1 MGSLNMPISREYIGE
16 YLVEKGMITSA
27 QLKDALE
34 EQKRS
39 GGKIGEVLVR
49 KGYISEDNFTRALSE
64 QLGIP
69 FVDVV
74 NYKIDPSIIK
84 LFTLELVQRYLAIPI
99 NKIVDA
105 LTVAMVDPLNI
116 LAVDEIK
123 RVSGLTIR
131 PVFATPSGIK
141 EAINRYYRAGEPS
154 AEVSTYAESA
164 LPKAEVDLETLVKE
178 ADEAP
183 VITLVNSLFAEAIE
197 SGASDIHLEP
207 EENNLYVRLRIDGVL
222 QDIKPISKD
231 LEPAVLSRIKILANM
246 DIAERRLPQDGRIK
260 MSVLNREIDSR
271 VSTFP
276 TIYGENISI
285 RLLDKSQ
292 AIFKLEDLG
301 FQTDVLNAFKQQ
313 ITRPYGTILVTGPTG
328 SGKTT
333 TLYAGL
339 NLINDFKKNIITL
352 EDPIE
357 YVIPRVRQSQ
367 VNVKA
372 GLTFATG
379 LRAILRQ
386 DPDIVMIG
394 EIRDRETAEIA
405 IHAALTGHLVFST
418 LHTNDAASAVSRLI
432 DMGIEP
438 FLVAS
443 AFNGILA
450 QRLVRRLCAK
460 CKKSYK
466 PTEAETQAVGLSVS
480 SKDITLYKEVGCSH
494 CRSTGYKGRNGIFE
508 LLVLDEGI
516 KDLILKKSPA
526 HQIKDYA
533 VKKGMRTLAEDGL
546 EKLLGGITS
555 ISEVLR
561 VGREV

>member
-1 MGSLNMPISREYIGE
+1 MPISREYIGE
-16 YLVEKGMITSA
+16 YLVEKGMITSE

-39 GGKIGEVLVR
+39 RGKVGEILVK
-49 KGYISEDNFTRALSE
+49 KGYVSEDNFTRALSE

-74 NYKIDPSIIK
+74 NYKIDPSVLN
-84 LFTLELVQRYLAIPI
+84 LFTLELAQRYQAIPI

-105 LTVAMVDPLNI
+105 VSIAMVDPLNI
-116 LAVDEIK
+116 MVVDEIK
-123 RVSGLTIR
+123 MTCGLTIR

-141 EAINRYYRAGEPS
+141 EAINKYYKTGEPS
-154 AEVSTYAESA
+154 QLGVPAYAQG
-164 LPKAEVDLETLVKE
+164 LPKAEEDLETLVKE

-183 VITLVNSLFAEAIE
+183 VITLVNSLFSEAIE

-207 EENNLYVRLRIDGVL
+207 EEKNLCVRLRIDGVL
-222 QDIKPISKD
+222 QDIKTISKD
-231 LEPAVLSRIKILANM
+231 LEPAVISRIKILANM

-260 MSVLNREIDSR
+260 MNILNREIDSR
-271 VSTFP
+271 ISTFP
-276 TIYGENISI
+276 TIYGENVSI

-292 AIFKLEDLG
+292 GIFKLEDLG
-301 FQTDVLNAFKQQ
+301 FQTDVLNIFKEQ
-313 ITRPYGTILVTGPTG
+313 ITRPYGIILVTGPTG

-418 LHTNDAASAVSRLI
+418 LHTNDAASAVGRLI

-443 AFNGILA
+443 ALNGILA
-450 QRLVRRLCAK
+450 QRLVRKLCAK

-466 PTEAETQAVGLSVS
+466 PTEAETQAVGLPVS
-480 SKDITLYKEVGCSH
+480 SKDMTLYKEVGCSS
-494 CRSTGYKGRNGIFE
+494 CRSTGYKGRIGIFE
-508 LLVLDEGI
+508 LLLLDEGI

-533 VKKGMRTLAEDGL
+533 VKKGMRSLHDDGL
-546 EKLLGGITS
+546 EKLIGGITS
-555 ISEVLR
+555 VSEVLR
-561 VGREV
+561 MSREG

>member
-1 MGSLNMPISREYIGE
+1 MPNPKEFIGE
-16 YLVEKGMITSA
+16 HLVDKGLITA
-27 QLKDALE
+27 MQLKEALE

-39 GGKIGEVLVR
+39 GGKLGEVLIR

-69 FVDVV
+69 FVDVA
-74 NYKIDPSIIK
+74 NYKVDPEAIK
-84 LFTLELVQRYLAIPI
+84 LFTLEMVQRYQAIPI

-123 RVSGLTIR
+123 RSCGLTIR
-131 PVFATPSGIK
+131 PVFATASGIK
-141 EAINRYYRAGEPS
+141 EAINKYYKTGEPS
-154 AEVSTYAESA
+154 EEVSAYAQGA
-164 LPKAEVDLETLVKE
+164 PLGPEVDLETLVKE

-183 VITLVNSLFAEAIE
+183 VVTLVNSLFAEAIE

-207 EENNLYVRLRIDGVL
+207 EERNLYLRLRIDGVL
-222 QDIKPISKD
+222 QDIKPVTKD
-231 LEPAVLSRIKILANM
+231 LEPAVISRIKILANM

-260 MSVLNREIDSR
+260 MNILNREIDLR

-276 TIYGENISI
+276 TIYGENVSI

-301 FQTDVLNAFKQQ
+301 FETKALDVFKEQ
-313 ITRPYGTILVTGPTG
+313 IRRPYGIILVTGPTG

-333 TLYAGL
+333 TLYASL
-339 NLINDFKKNIITL
+339 NLINDLKKNIITL

-357 YVIPRVRQSQ
+357 YVIPRLRQSQ

-394 EIRDRETAEIA
+394 EIRDQETAEIA

-418 LHTNDAASAVSRLI
+418 LHTNDAASAVGRLI

-443 AFNGILA
+443 ALNAILA
-450 QRLVRRLCAK
+450 QRLVRRLCPK
-460 CKKSYK
+460 CKKPYNPKEVELASLGFSQ
-466 PTEAETQAVGLSVS
+466 PP
-480 SKDITLYKEVGCSH
+480 KDITVYKEVGCSH
-494 CRSTGYKGRNGIFE
+494 CRLTGYKGRIGIFE
-508 LLVLDEGI
+508 LLILDEGI
-516 KDLILKKSPA
+516 KELILKKSPA
-526 HQIKDYA
+526 HQIKEYA
-533 VKKGMRTLAEDGL
+533 VKKGMRTLKDEGL
-546 EKLLGGITS
+546 EKLIGGVIS
-555 ISEVLR
+555 DSEVLR
-561 VGREV
+561 VFQEV

>member
-1 MGSLNMPISREYIGE
+1 MPNPKEFIGE
-16 YLVEKGMITSA
+16 HLVDKGLITAA
-27 QLKDALE
+27 QLKEALV

-39 GGKIGEVLVR
+39 GGKVGEVLIR
-49 KGYISEDNFTRALSE
+49 KGYISEENFTRALSE
-64 QLGIP
+64 QLGMS
-69 FVDVV
+69 FVDVA
-74 NYKIDPSIIK
+74 NYKIDPEAIK
-84 LFTLELVQRYLAIPI
+84 LFTLELVERYLAIPI
-99 NKIVDA
+99 NRIVDA

-123 RVSGLTIR
+123 RTCGLTIR

-141 EAINRYYRAGEPS
+141 EAINKYYKAGEPS
-154 AEVSTYAESA
+154 GEVPVYAQGA
-164 LPKAEVDLETLVKE
+164 PLGPEVDLETLVKE

-207 EENNLYVRLRIDGVL
+207 EERNLYVRLRIDGVL
-222 QDIKPISKD
+222 QDIKPVTKD
-231 LEPAVLSRIKILANM
+231 LEPAVISRIKILANM

-260 MSVLNREIDSR
+260 MDILNREIDLR

-276 TIYGENISI
+276 TIYGENVSI

-301 FQTDVLNAFKQQ
+301 FETKVLEVFKEQ
-313 ITRPYGTILVTGPTG
+313 IRRPYGIILVTGPTG

-339 NLINDFKKNIITL
+339 NLINDLKKNIITL

-418 LHTNDAASAVSRLI
+418 LHTNDAASAVGRLI

-443 AFNGILA
+443 ALNAILA
-450 QRLVRRLCAK
+450 QRLVRRLCPK

-466 PTEAETQAVGLSVS
+466 PQEAEITSLGFSQPP
-480 SKDITLYKEVGCSH
+480 KDITVYKEVGCSH
-494 CRSTGYKGRNGIFE
+494 CRSTGYKGRIGIFE
-508 LLVLDEGI
+508 LLILDEGI
-516 KDLILKKSPA
+516 KELILKKSPA
-526 HQIKDYA
+526 HQIKEYA
-533 VKKGMRTLAEDGL
+533 VKKEMRTLKDEGL
-546 EKLLGGITS
+546 EKLMGGVIS
-555 ISEVLR
+555 GSEVLR
-561 VGREV
+561 VFEEV

>member
-1 MGSLNMPISREYIGE
+1 MVYVREHIGE
-16 YLVEKGMITSA
+16 YLVEKGMITSV

-39 GGKIGEVLVR
+39 GGKLGEILVK
-49 KGYISEDNFTRALSE
+49 KGYILEDNFTLALSE

-74 NYKIDPSIIK
+74 NYKIDPGVIN
-84 LFTLELVQRYLAIPI
+84 LLTLELAQRYLAIPI
-99 NKIVDA
+99 NRIVDA

-116 LAVDEIK
+116 PAVDDI
-123 RVSGLTIR
+123 RGVCGLTIR
-131 PVFATPSGIK
+131 PVFATPSGVK
-141 EAINRYYRAGEPS
+141 EMINRYYRIRELS
-154 AEVSTYAESA
+154 VKVSTYAQGAPAEG
-164 LPKAEVDLETLVKE
+164 LEVDLETLVKE

-183 VITLVNSLFAEAIE
+183 VITLINSLFAEAIE

-207 EENNLYVRLRIDGVL
+207 EEHHLYVRLRIDGVL
-222 QDIKPISKD
+222 QDIKPVTKD
-231 LEPAVLSRIKILANM
+231 LEPAVISRIKILANM

-260 MSVLNREIDSR
+260 MDILNREIDLR

-276 TIYGENISI
+276 TIYGENVSI

-301 FQTDVLNAFKQQ
+301 FETKVLEVFKEQ
-313 ITRPYGTILVTGPTG
+313 IKRPYGIILVTGPTG

-339 NLINDFKKNIITL
+339 NLINDLKKNIITL

-386 DPDIVMIG
+386 DPDIIMIG

-418 LHTNDAASAVSRLI
+418 LHTNDAASAISRLI

-438 FLVAS
+438 FLAAS
-443 AFNGILA
+443 ALNAILA
-450 QRLVRRLCAK
+450 QRLVRRLCPK

-466 PTEAETQAVGLSVS
+466 PQEAEIQALGLSVS
-480 SKDITLYKEVGCSH
+480 SKDITLYKEVGCSG
-494 CRSTGYKGRNGIFE
+494 CRSTGYKGRIGIFE
-508 LLVLDEGI
+508 LLILDEGI
-516 KDLILKKSPA
+516 KELILKKSPA
-526 HQIKDYA
+526 HQIKEYA
-533 VKKGMRTLAEDGL
+533 VKKEMRTLKDEGL
-546 EKLLGGITS
+546 EKLIGGVIS
-555 ISEVLR
+555 GSEVLR
-561 VGREV
+561 VFEEV